1 MKKLLLG
8 LTIVTAVAVV
18 SSLFA
23 LDAETTEQA
32 IRAIT

>member
-8 LTIVTAVAVV
+8 LTVVTAVAVV

-23 LDAETTEQA
+23 LDAGTTEQA